1 LRHCRRPAAGVPPSL
16 PLSCPK
22 RLHLLQPIF
31 ETTNFVAKMSKL
43 VCRIRLC
50 NNFETKNAFR
60 CRVVINFVTGQF
72 ANAMKHRL
80 FIAAVMLLSTT
91 SLLHAQELNG
101 AKTMVVFDPLF
112 WKDQLKLDDSQCL
125 RIREINSLFY
135 KKLSDVA
142 NEANHQVVRAKA
154 AQSLL
159 ERSEEIWE
167 TFHPK
172 QRRKWK
178 KIAQETVI

>member
-1 LRHCRRPAAGVPPSL
+1 
-16 PLSCPK
+16 
-22 RLHLLQPIF
+22 
-31 ETTNFVAKMSKL
+31 
-43 VCRIRLC
+43 
-50 NNFETKNAFR
+50 
-60 CRVVINFVTGQF
+60 
-72 ANAMKHRL
+72 MKHKL
-80 FIAAVMLLSTT
+80 FIVAVMLVSTV
-91 SLLHAQELNG
+91 SFLRAQEL
-101 AKTMVVFDPLF
+101 KSEHTMVVFDPLF
-112 WKDQLKLDDSQCL
+112 WKDQLKLNDSQCL

-142 NEANHQVVRAKA
+142 NESNRQALRAKA

-178 KIAQETVI
+178 KIAQETAI

>member
-1 LRHCRRPAAGVPPSL
+1 
-16 PLSCPK
+16 
-22 RLHLLQPIF
+22 
-31 ETTNFVAKMSKL
+31 
-43 VCRIRLC
+43 
-50 NNFETKNAFR
+50 
-60 CRVVINFVTGQF
+60 
-72 ANAMKHRL
+72 MKYLL
-80 FIAAVMLLSTT
+80 FIAALTLVSASSLRAQSLS
-91 SLLHAQELNG
+91 SERN
-101 AKTMVVFDPLF
+101 MVVFDPLF
-112 WKDQLKLDDSQCL
+112 WKDQLKLDNSQCL

-142 NEANHQVVRAKA
+142 NESNRQTVQAKA

-178 KIAQETVI
+178 KIAQETTI

>member
-1 LRHCRRPAAGVPPSL
+1 
-16 PLSCPK
+16 
-22 RLHLLQPIF
+22 
-31 ETTNFVAKMSKL
+31 MSKL
-43 VCRIRLC
+43 AYRIRLC
-50 NNFETKNAFR
+50 NNFETNNAFR
-60 CRVVINFVTGQF
+60 CRVVINFALETIRYE
-72 ANAMKHRL
+72 MTHRL

-91 SLLHAQELNG
+91 SLLRAQELKSG
-101 AKTMVVFDPLF
+101 QTMVVFDPLF

-142 NEANHQVVRAKA
+142 TESNHQVVRAKA

-172 QRRKWK
+172 QRRKWR

>member
-1 LRHCRRPAAGVPPSL
+1 M
-16 PLSCPK
+16 K
-22 RLHLLQPIF
+22 
-31 ETTNFVAKMSKL
+31 
-43 VCRIRLC
+43 IRLL
-50 NNFETKNAFR
+50 
-60 CRVVINFVTGQF
+60 V
-72 ANAMKHRL
+72 
-80 FIAAVMLLSTT
+80 AAVMLLFSAPF
-91 SLLHAQELNG
+91 LRAQELKSEQN
-101 AKTMVVFDPLF
+101 MIVFDPLF

-125 RIREINSLFY
+125 RIREINSDFY

-142 NEANHQVVRAKA
+142 NESNRQVVRAKA

-178 KIAQETVI
+178 KIAQETAI